1 MAIMK
6 LCNES
11 TNKYPG
17 YKNQGIR
24 KGKGMRM
31 KKKIVSSLLAAVMVS
46 SMLAGC
52 GQSND
57 AGSAPAD
64 AAGEAPAQEQS
75 NETEAEAETEA
86 PAAEEAGE
94 EVTLTVLAGQ
104 STTDAGIEDM
114 IDEALAEKYPNITL
128 EWECVDWGNDFQPKM
143 QQYLQSGLPD
153 IMIGKAQD
161 VATYAPQG
169 VLAEIDSTYL
179 DRGLD
184 AARENVTIDGKTY
197 GMVYNALY
205 QGVYYNKDM
214 FAENGWEVPKT
225 MDDLQAIIDDGNAK
239 GIKPFASH
247 MVDTWSIGNVTMQFM
262 MNDVFNNTP
271 DWGDQFREGKVSFAD
286 SEEMKTAYEYNK
298 LIFDNTYPDT
308 FSTEQTDCDAKMVM
322 GEAAM
327 KVSGSWSIQNFLD
340 IDESFNFGIFPFP
353 NQTGDSKLIFE
364 PNITIMTSAQTEHQ
378 DAVNQVLDVLTS
390 DKELAVE
397 IYDYTKT
404 ASMLKDV
411 SPTFE
416 NPSQADIDQYAA
428 DGNIVDVTL
437 GNNQLVWG
445 GFQEENAKDI
455 AAWLQGQE
463 SFEDA
468 LAASDGRVDASSA
481 N

>member
-1 MAIMK
+1 MR
-6 LCNES
+6 
-11 TNKYPG
+11 
-17 YKNQGIR
+17 R
-24 KGKGMRM
+24 K
-31 KKKIVSSLLAAVMVS
+31 LLAVLLGTTMMMTA
-46 SMLAGC
+46 LAGC
-52 GQSND
+52 G
-57 AGSAPAD
+57 AKEEAAAPAEEAAVEEAAPAEEAPAEEAPAD
-64 AAGEAPAQEQS
+64 AA
-75 NETEAEAETEA
+75 EAE
-86 PAAEEAGE
+86 P
-94 EVTLTVLAGQ
+94 VTLTILAGQ

-114 IDEALAEKYPNITL
+114 IDAALAEQYPHITL

-143 QQYLQSGLPD
+143 QQYMQSGLPD

-169 VLAEIDSTYL
+169 ILGEIDETYL
-179 DRGLD
+179 SRGLD

-205 QGVYYNKDM
+205 QGVYYNKTM
-214 FAENGWEVPKT
+214 FAENGWEVPET
-225 MDDLQAIIDDGNAK
+225 QEELQAIIDDCNAK
-239 GIKPFASH
+239 GITPFASH

-262 MNDVFNNTP
+262 MNDVFNNDPT
-271 DWGDQFREGKVSFAD
+271 WGDKFRAGEVNFASD
-286 SEEMKTAYEYNK
+286 EAAQTAYTYNK
-298 LIFDNTYPDT
+298 LIFDNTYPET
-308 FSTEQTDCDAKMVM
+308 FSTEQTDCDAKMVL

-340 IDESFNFGIFPFP
+340 IDENFDFGIFPFP

-364 PNITIMTSAQTEHQ
+364 PNICIMTSAASENQ
-378 DAVNQVLDVLTS
+378 DAINCVLDVMTGNK
-390 DKELAVE
+390 DLAVE

-411 SPTFE
+411 SPTFA
-416 NPSQADIDQYAA
+416 NPSQVDIDKYAA
-428 DGNIVDVTL
+428 EGRVVDVTL

-455 AAWLQGQE
+455 AAWLQGDA

-468 LAASDGRVDASSA
+468 LSASDARVEASSA

>member
-1 MAIMK
+1 MK
-6 LCNES
+6 
-11 TNKYPG
+11 
-17 YKNQGIR
+17 R
-24 KGKGMRM
+24 KV
-31 KKKIVSSLLAAVMVS
+31 VSMMLVCATMTA
-46 SMLAGC
+46 MLAGC
-52 GQSND
+52 GNS
-57 AGSAPAD
+57 G
-64 AAGEAPAQEQS
+64 
-75 NETEAEAETEA
+75 NEPTANNTDSKTEETKDK
-86 PAAEEAGE
+86 AEETKKSDDKTKSSSDE

-114 IDEALAEKYPNITL
+114 IDEALEEKYPNITL

-169 VLAEIDSTYL
+169 VLGEIDSTYL
-179 DRGLD
+179 DKGLD
-184 AARENVTIDGKTY
+184 AARENVTVDGKTY
-197 GMVYNALY
+197 GLVYNALY

-214 FAENGWEVPKT
+214 FKENGWEVPKT
-225 MDDLQAIIDDGNAK
+225 QEDLQKIIDDCKEK
-239 GIKPFASH
+239 GITPFASH
-247 MVDTWSIGNVTMQFM
+247 FVDTWSIGNMTMQFA
-262 MNDVFNNTP
+262 MNDVFNNDPT
-271 DWGDQFREGKVSFAD
+271 WGDKFRADEVSFAD
-286 SEEMKTAYEYNK
+286 SKEMQNAYNYNK
-298 LIFDNTYPDT
+298 LIFDNTFENT
-308 FSTEQTDCDAKMVM
+308 FSTEQTDCDAKMVQ

-364 PNITIMTSAQTEHQ
+364 PNITIMTSAKTEHQ
-378 DAVNQVLDVLTS
+378 DAVDKVLELLTT

-411 SPTFE
+411 TPTFK
-416 NPSQADIDQYAA
+416 NPSQEDIDKYADA
-428 DGNIVDVTL
+428 GQIADVTL

-455 AAWLQGQE
+455 AAWLQGDQT
-463 SFEDA
+463 FEDA
-468 LAASDGRVDASSA
+468 LKASDGRKSSSSA
-481 N
+481 NN